1 MLYKRLDNGTHFT
14 PLESPMF
21 IDRSVNSKCEAFEPP
36 EGGENGKRKDPEDD
50 PLCTFGQTLGGED
63 EVVE

>member
-1 MLYKRLDNGTHFT
+1 
-14 PLESPMF
+14 MF

-36 EGGENGKRKDPEDD
+36 EGGEDGERNGTEDD